1 MMTMLLVLA
10 ALAFA
15 AAIVIAS
22 DSVVPSAR
30 RRQMAVAIVRRWSP
44 RAAGNRP
51 GRRSSPAVVK
61 AAEAV
66 GQRLTTEKVR
76 LGLPDR
82 IAAAGFAGRLTVESF
97 VAMRVGLAAVGT
109 LGGLA
114 LGAVFGASAGR
125 VVLLTIALGVFSF
138 LAPGFWLDHRARARR
153 EEVRRTL
160 PEALDLLAVTVEAG
174 LGLYGAIQRLVE
186 TTTGALADEFAL
198 VLTELRVGE
207 SSERALKRMA
217 ARMNSPEVSSFV
229 RSLIQGE
236 QLGLSLGRS
245 LRNIAE
251 DTRNR
256 RRAEAEEKAAKA
268 PVKMLFPTALFI
280 FPALF
285 IVILGP
291 AVLEI
296 KTYL

>member
-1 MMTMLLVLA
+1 M
-10 ALAFA
+10 
-15 AAIVIAS
+15 
-22 DSVVPSAR
+22 
-30 RRQMAVAIVRRWSP
+30 
-44 RAAGNRP
+44 
-51 GRRSSPAVVK
+51 VVK
-61 AAEAV
+61 AVEAA
-66 GQRLTTEKVR
+66 GQRLATEKLR
-76 LGLPDR
+76 RGLPDR

-97 VAMRVGLAAVGT
+97 VAMRVGLAAVGA
-109 LGGLA
+109 LAGLA
-114 LGAVFGASAGR
+114 LGAVGGASSGH
-125 VVLLTIALGVFSF
+125 VVLLTIVLGACSF
-138 LAPGFWLDHRARARR
+138 LAPGFWLDRRARARR
-153 EEVRRTL
+153 DEISRTL

-186 TTTGALADEFAL
+186 TTDGALADEFAL

-217 ARMNSPEVSSFV
+217 ARTRSPEMSSFV

-236 QLGLSLGRS
+236 QLGISLARS
-245 LRNIAE
+245 LRNIAD

-268 PVKMLFPTALFI
+268 PVKMIFPTALFI

-285 IVILGP
+285 IVVLGP

-296 KTYL
+296 KSFL

>member
-22 DSVVPSAR
+22 ETVVPSAR
-30 RRQMAVAIVRRWSP
+30 RRQTSVAIVRRWSP
-44 RAAGNRP
+44 RAGG
-51 GRRSSPAVVK
+51 GRYGRGSSHAVAK

-66 GQRLTTEKVR
+66 GQRLTTEKLR
-76 LGLPDR
+76 RGLPDR

-97 VAMRVGLAAVGT
+97 VAMRIGLAAVGA

-114 LGAVFGASAGR
+114 LGAVWGASAGAAILLT
-125 VVLLTIALGVFSF
+125 VLLGTCAF
-138 LAPGFWLDHRARARR
+138 LAPGFWLNRRARARR
-153 EEVRRTL
+153 DEIHRTL

-217 ARMNSPEVSSFV
+217 TRMNSPEVSSFV

-245 LRNIAE
+245 LRNIAD

-256 RRAEAEEKAAKA
+256 QRADAEETAAKA